1 MSRSKA
7 EETRKALRNKHG
19 LDTERVR
26 ADDTEMGPRERR
38 GLQRENSKAFG
49 GGAAGTIR
57 QRVRGDLFGK
67 KDT

>member
-1 MSRSKA
+1 MSRKDA

-19 LDTERVR
+19 LETERVR
-26 ADDTEMGPRERR
+26 ADDAEMGRRERR

-49 GGAAGTIR
+49 GGAEGTIR
-57 QRVRGDLFGK
+57 QRFFGDLFGR